1 MLVKVTSDS
10 TCDLSADIIERL
22 NIGIIPLMSIHVHK
36 ENFIPDSFDE

>member
-1 MLVKVTSDS
+1 MIFIL
-10 TCDLSADIIERL
+10 DIDMID